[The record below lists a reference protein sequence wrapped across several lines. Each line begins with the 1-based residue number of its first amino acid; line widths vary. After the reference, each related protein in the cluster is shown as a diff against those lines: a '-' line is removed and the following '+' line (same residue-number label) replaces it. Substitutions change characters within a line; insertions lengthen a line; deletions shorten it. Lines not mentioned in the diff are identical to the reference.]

1 MSKIFNILEQLELDN
16 NLYFVNKFMDNL
28 NKLCDNLE
36 PLIISLSNPY
46 NYYENINKI
55 YIIFNNIK
63 YESEKLK
70 IYQLVNICNVVE
82 DVLCDAIELI
92 GPASDDLIDWLLLV
106 QDQLILHKNDLDNGK
121 IFLSALNPKIINI
134 PERLNK

>member
-82 DVLCDAIELI
+82 DVLRDAIELI